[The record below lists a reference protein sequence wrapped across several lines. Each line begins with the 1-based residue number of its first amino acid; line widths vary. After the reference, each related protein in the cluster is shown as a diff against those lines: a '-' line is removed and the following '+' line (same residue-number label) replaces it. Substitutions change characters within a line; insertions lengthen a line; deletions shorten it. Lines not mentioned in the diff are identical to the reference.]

1 MPAAAFFSAALPP
14 PSRTLSRRLVVSR
27 AAAAAASASASSSS
41 GWQGACADSFPPHVT
56 RTRPCHAVSP
66 AAAACV
72 LGDETRRV
80 GAGGGIVSLDDAGA
94 PCSPLSARLDR
105 LFVIGGFRR
114 WRGSGVPGQGGVPGA
129 RDHGRAHGIQPHQG
143 RVITPF
149 PSLCFP
155 SCSHGR
161 PL

>member
-1 MPAAAFFSAALPP
+1 MYHTVSWKSSHRLVHALIPLAPHPITRRPEQQPSAMPAAAFLSAGAAPALPP

-27 AAAAAASASASSSS
+27 PAAAAASASASSSS
-41 GWQGACADSFPPHVT
+41 GWQGACADSFPAHVT

-94 PCSPLSARLDR
+94 PCSPLSA
-105 LFVIGGFRR
+105 
-114 WRGSGVPGQGGVPGA
+114 
-129 RDHGRAHGIQPHQG
+129 
-143 RVITPF
+143 
-149 PSLCFP
+149 
-155 SCSHGR
+155 
-161 PL
+161 

>member
-1 MPAAAFFSAALPP
+1 MVYCLMEIEPPSRSRTCPYGLIPLAPHPITRRPEQQPSAMPAAAFLSAGAAPALPP

-94 PCSPLSARLDR
+94 PCSPLSACL
-105 LFVIGGFRR
+105 
-114 WRGSGVPGQGGVPGA
+114 
-129 RDHGRAHGIQPHQG
+129 
-143 RVITPF
+143 
-149 PSLCFP
+149 
-155 SCSHGR
+155 
-161 PL
+161 